1 MKCVCHIYST
11 WDVTLSEE
19 IRHLSSERPRDLTRD
34 TRLLGNR
41 NRSPT
46 LLPLLINQIPLL
58 KQEVPTTD
66 YSKIEMVHFRSG
78 PSPESEILA
87 KALDLIMVHTYLLW
101 ELAAADS

>member
-19 IRHLSSERPRDLTRD
+19 IRHLSSERPRDSTRD

-58 KQEVPTTD
+58 KQEVPTTE
-66 YSKIEMVHFRSG
+66 YTVNSKIERVHFRSG
-78 PSPESEILA
+78 ATPQSKVLTEA
-87 KALDLIMVHTYLLW
+87 
-101 ELAAADS
+101 